1 MFPIGAT
8 LSSQSIIAKTRR
20 TDAPMDAIDAEQRYS
35 VDDRSGC
42 GGSMSAI
49 AVNGIGSAVAQSPV
63 DRRPSNSRALVQ
75 RPRPFQ

>member
-8 LSSQSIIAKTRR
+8 LSSQSIIAKIRR

-49 AVNGIGSAVAQSPV
+49 AVNAIGSPVAQSPV

>member
-42 GGSMSAI
+42 MSAI

-63 DRRPSNSRALVQ
+63 DRRPSISRALVQ
-75 RPRPFQ
+75 RPRPLQ